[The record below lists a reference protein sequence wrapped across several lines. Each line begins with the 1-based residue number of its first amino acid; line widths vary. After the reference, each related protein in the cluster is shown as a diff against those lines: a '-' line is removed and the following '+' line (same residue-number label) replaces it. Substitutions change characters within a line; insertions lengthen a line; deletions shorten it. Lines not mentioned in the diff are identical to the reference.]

1 MYEFCVSI
9 TSKKN
14 SLWVN
19 LIRSHNSTILFCSCY
34 WKTRSRRWSA
44 SCTSLPPTPTSRPA
58 VPPSLS
64 RCSASC
70 RTKCWSR
77 HRQTVLVSTLPL
89 LACACLIPLCV
100 LGWLHSILKGSVLH
114 WRITIINNNSSEVQC
129 SCCPKISRHL

>member
-1 MYEFCVSI
+1 MCEFCVSI
-9 TSKKN
+9 TSKTN

-19 LIRSHNSTILFCSCY
+19 LIRSHNSTILFRSCY

-70 RTKCWSR
+70 RTRCWSR
-77 HRQTVLVSTLPL
+77 HRQTVLVSTPTFACMCLPNTFV
-89 LACACLIPLCV
+89 CV
-100 LGWLHSILKGSVLH
+100 GLTSHYFEGISAALKNH
-114 WRITIINNNSSEVQC
+114 YYNNSSEVQR